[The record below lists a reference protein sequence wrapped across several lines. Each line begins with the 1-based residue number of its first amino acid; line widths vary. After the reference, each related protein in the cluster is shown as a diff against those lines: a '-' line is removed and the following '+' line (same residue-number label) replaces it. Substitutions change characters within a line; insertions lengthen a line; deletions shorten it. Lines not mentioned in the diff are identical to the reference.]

1 MYLAFRKTI
10 SGLGVHT
17 VHVQSPGINT
27 QGGKKSYFSKISNTR
42 LMCNKNVEIP

>member
-27 QGGKKSYFSKISNTR
+27 QGGKKAISA
-42 LMCNKNVEIP
+42 KYPIPG